1 MIAAIIFVFWT
12 IARRRVPA
20 TGPLDRAARAAVAPR
35 SRSNAAATAG
45 DAPPVASRRRAQVRT
60 LNASQARYEQEQ
72 HKEERGRGVAMKAGE
87 QKKKDRRGARLRQ
100 SLGLCAAE
108 LRRGNGRSD
117 RRAGLPSNRVTRG
130 ARLAALRDAAKRKRG
145 DAPPT
150 TKRIRVT
157 RDARGDE
164 QLELDGDPSVG
175 ASRVVMMR
183 WEKPYMEAR
192 GPLDV
197 GADDAVLEVGYGL
210 GFSAARVAA
219 ARPRRHVIAECEK
232 ESRRARA
239 GFEVAAT
246 TWQAFLARPPTDSYT
261 RVFFDDFPI
270 VAADAG
276 DASRWRTFLR
286 AVTPHLAAGARVTG
300 YAADEALLRASLPG
314 GFALESAAA
323 FACEPPPDC
332 PYLAPGAGDAL
343 VVPVVVFNT
352 I

>member
-1 MIAAIIFVFWT
+1 MRTRARLGFFDCSAALAGGFGGLGRLARPT
-12 IARRRVPA
+12 GMETLSGGKSLPYSTQLATLRARREA
-20 TGPLDRAARAAVAPR
+20 LELDAARRSYDAETAEATDELDAVEPA
-35 SRSNAAATAG
+35 
-45 DAPPVASRRRAQVRT
+45 DARR
-60 LNASQARYEQEQ
+60 
-72 HKEERGRGVAMKAGE
+72 
-87 QKKKDRRGARLRQ
+87 
-100 SLGLCAAE
+100 
-108 LRRGNGRSD
+108 
-117 RRAGLPSNRVTRG
+117 

-183 WEKPYMEAR
+183 WEKPYMEACADA
-192 GPLDV
+192 LDV

-219 ARPRRHVIAECEK
+219 ARPRRHVVAECDETVAA
-232 ESRRARA
+232 RAAAA

-246 TWQAFLARPPTDSYT
+246 TWQAFLARAPTDSYT

-270 VAADAG
+270 VAAAAG

>member
-1 MIAAIIFVFWT
+1 METLSGGKSLPYSTQLAT
-12 IARRRVPA
+12 LRARREA
-20 TGPLDRAARAAVAPR
+20 LELDAARRSFDAETAEATDELDAVEPH
-35 SRSNAAATAG
+35 
-45 DAPPVASRRRAQVRT
+45 DARRT
-60 LNASQARYEQEQ
+60 
-72 HKEERGRGVAMKAGE
+72 
-87 QKKKDRRGARLRQ
+87 
-100 SLGLCAAE
+100 
-108 LRRGNGRSD
+108 
-117 RRAGLPSNRVTRG
+117 
-130 ARLAALRDAAKRKRG
+130 RLAALRDAAKRKRG

-183 WEKPYMEAR
+183 WEKPYMEACADA
-192 GPLDV
+192 LDV

-219 ARPRRHVIAECEK
+219 ARPRRHVVAECDETVAA
-232 ESRRARA
+232 RAAAA

-246 TWQAFLARPPTDSYT
+246 TWQAFLARPPATLFT
-261 RVFFDDFPI
+261 RVLFDDFPI

-343 VVPVVVFNT
+343 IVPVVVFNT

>member
-1 MIAAIIFVFWT
+1 
-12 IARRRVPA
+12 
-20 TGPLDRAARAAVAPR
+20 
-35 SRSNAAATAG
+35 
-45 DAPPVASRRRAQVRT
+45 
-60 LNASQARYEQEQ
+60 
-72 HKEERGRGVAMKAGE
+72 
-87 QKKKDRRGARLRQ
+87 
-100 SLGLCAAE
+100 
-108 LRRGNGRSD
+108 
-117 RRAGLPSNRVTRG
+117 
-130 ARLAALRDAAKRKRG
+130 
-145 DAPPT
+145 
-150 TKRIRVT
+150 
-157 RDARGDE
+157 
-164 QLELDGDPSVG
+164 
-175 ASRVVMMR
+175 MMR
-183 WEKPYMEAR
+183 WEKPYMEACADA
-192 GPLDV
+192 LNV

-219 ARPRRHVIAECEK
+219 ARPRRHVIAECDETVAA
-232 ESRRARA
+232 RAAAA

-246 TWQAFLARPPTDSYT
+246 TWQAFLARPPATLFT

-270 VAADAG
+270 VAAAAG

>member
-1 MIAAIIFVFWT
+1 METLSGGKSLPYSSQLAT
-12 IARRRVPA
+12 LRARREA
-20 TGPLDRAARAAVAPR
+20 LELDAARR
-35 SRSNAAATAG
+35 SYDAEAAATNEQKEAAVEAH
-45 DAPPVASRRRAQVRT
+45 DARRA
-60 LNASQARYEQEQ
+60 
-72 HKEERGRGVAMKAGE
+72 
-87 QKKKDRRGARLRQ
+87 
-100 SLGLCAAE
+100 
-108 LRRGNGRSD
+108 
-117 RRAGLPSNRVTRG
+117 
-130 ARLAALRDAAKRKRG
+130 
-145 DAPPT
+145 APPT

-183 WEKPYMEAR
+183 WEKPYMEACADA
-192 GPLDV
+192 LAV

-219 ARPRRHVIAECEK
+219 ARPRRHVVAECDETVAA
-232 ESRRARA
+232 RAAAA

-246 TWQAFLARPPTDSYT
+246 TWQAFLARPPNDSYT

-276 DASRWRTFLR
+276 DASRWRTFLH

>member
-1 MIAAIIFVFWT
+1 METLSGGKSLPYSTQLAT
-12 IARRRVPA
+12 LRARREA
-20 TGPLDRAARAAVAPR
+20 LELDAARR
-35 SRSNAAATAG
+35 SYDAEAAAT
-45 DAPPVASRRRAQVRT
+45 
-60 LNASQARYEQEQ
+60 N
-72 HKEERGRGVAMKAGE
+72 E
-87 QKKKDRRGARLRQ
+87 QKEAAVEPHDARR
-100 SLGLCAAE
+100 
-108 LRRGNGRSD
+108 
-117 RRAGLPSNRVTRG
+117 

-183 WEKPYMEAR
+183 WEKPYMEACADA
-192 GPLDV
+192 LNV

-219 ARPRRHVIAECEK
+219 ARPRRHVIAECDETVAA
-232 ESRRARA
+232 RAAAA

-270 VAADAG
+270 VAAAAG

>member
-1 MIAAIIFVFWT
+1 METLSGGKSLPYSTQLAT
-12 IARRRVPA
+12 LRARREA
-20 TGPLDRAARAAVAPR
+20 LELDAARRSYDAETAEATDELDAVEPHHA
-35 SRSNAAATAG
+35 
-45 DAPPVASRRRAQVRT
+45 RR
-60 LNASQARYEQEQ
+60 
-72 HKEERGRGVAMKAGE
+72 
-87 QKKKDRRGARLRQ
+87 
-100 SLGLCAAE
+100 
-108 LRRGNGRSD
+108 
-117 RRAGLPSNRVTRG
+117 

-183 WEKPYMEAR
+183 WEKPYMEACADA
-192 GPLDV
+192 LAV

-219 ARPRRHVIAECEK
+219 ARPRRHVIAECDEGVAA
-232 ESRRARA
+232 RAAAA

-246 TWQAFLARPPTDSYT
+246 TWQAFLARPPATLFT